1 MTSIISHYS
10 PSKVGDHDVVS
21 ASSQTDNK
29 QFVDRYERKFYYLR
43 LSITDVCNFKCT
55 YCLPDG
61 YHPTGRK
68 NSSFLNQAEIKR
80 IVNAFADCGTTKVR
94 ITGGE
99 PTLRKDF
106 TEIVASVAGTRGIKK
121 VAMTTNGYRMAK
133 QVDSWKD
140 AGLTNINVS
149 VDSLDPKLFHQI
161 TGENKFHDVMNG
173 IERALEIGYEQIK
186 VNVVLLKQYN
196 GSALPSFLHWIK
208 SRPIQLR
215 FIELMQTG
223 EMDSL
228 FQEQHQS
235 GVSIRNHLIANGWLL
250 KVKEAND
257 GPAQVFV
264 HPDYQGEIGLI
275 MPYEKGFCETCNR
288 LRVSATGKLH
298 LCLFGDHGVELRDL
312 LQQDQQEPQ
321 LIERIQSALDSK
333 SVSHFL
339 QDGNT
344 GMTPH
349 LASIGG

>member
-1 MTSIISHYS
+1 MTQLVNQYTPQKEGGLSDS
-10 PSKVGDHDVVS
+10 P
-21 ASSQTDNK
+21 ASDSTE
-29 QFVDRYERKFYYLR
+29 FVDNFQRKFYYLR

-68 NSSFLNQAEIKR
+68 NSSFLDQSEIKR
-80 IVNAFADCGTTKVR
+80 VVNAFADCGTTKVR
-94 ITGGE
+94 LTGGE
-99 PTLRKDF
+99 PSLRKDF
-106 TEIVASVAGTRGIKK
+106 TDIIASVAETKGINK
-121 VAMTTNGYRMAK
+121 VATTTNGYRMAK
-133 QVDSWKD
+133 QVDDWKE
-140 AGLTNINVS
+140 AGLTHINVS

-173 IERALEIGYEQIK
+173 IERAFEIGYQQVK
-186 VNVVLLKQYN
+186 VNVVLLKQLN
-196 GSALPSFLHWIK
+196 GHSLPEFLHWIK
-208 SRPIQLR
+208 TRPIQLR

-223 EMDSL
+223 EMDTL
-228 FQEQHQS
+228 FQQQHQS

-250 KVKEAND
+250 KIKEAND

-264 HPDYQGEIGLI
+264 HPDYLGEIGLI

-298 LCLFGDHGVELRDL
+298 LCLFGDQGVELRDL
-312 LQQDQQEPQ
+312 LEQDQQEGA
-321 LIERIQSALDSK
+321 LIERIQGALKTK